1 MTFPLSTPSMQKTL
15 LATVQS
21 RLAWKQLSSKKG
33 WMRSSL
39 NTSRSLIQLIQR
51 HRLHQW
57 LIQKIKKP
65 KLAIMDLFQARLN
78 SITTRK
84 NWQPSS
90 TTEWTLIPI
99 LNGEMGKKTLDTS
112 IQPTWILTSGF
123 ALWRKRASNEL
134 LWLLNITTDSLLTL
148 LSTPTIP

>member
-1 MTFPLSTPSMQKTL
+1 MRFPLSTPSMQKAL

-21 RLAWKQLSSKKG
+21 RLAWKQPSSIKV
-33 WMRSSL
+33 WMKSSL
-39 NTSRSLIQLIQR
+39 NTSQSLIHPIQR
-51 HRLHQW
+51 LRLLQS
-57 LIQKIKKP
+57 LIQKIKKLR
-65 KLAIMDLFQARLN
+65 LAIMDLFQARPN

-112 IQPTWILTSGF
+112 IQPTWIQTNGF
-123 ALWRKRASNEL
+123 ALWRKRASNEP
-134 LWLLNITTDSLLTL
+134 LWLLNTTTDSLLTH